1 VDAKDD
7 IKQLVKATLSDEG
20 LGQWLLIVDNADDD
34 SVLFDPLREGG
45 GTDRLIDYLPYSRKG
60 SIVFTT
66 RTRKAAVKLATSNH
80 IQLSELDET
89 EAKKMLEQHV
99 SNKDLL
105 EEDEVV
111 HEFLELLTYLPL
123 AIVQAVAFMVGNEIR
138 LSEYIA
144 IYRGSERD
152 ATELLRKDFEDQG
165 RYRQSKNPVAITW
178 YISFS
183 KIQQQDTLAA
193 DYLSLMACTTG
204 EAIPASLLWPGTTK
218 LATIEALGTL
228 SAYAFIVERQH
239 QQSSIDVLCQER
251 IFDMHRLV
259 RLATRSWLQDN
270 GQWQEWASRALRRL
284 VELMPF
290 ADHETRQSWSAYLPH
305 ATMVIEIPEVFETE
319 DRIML
324 LSQVGN
330 CELILGRY
338 RAAEQALL
346 QVLRCIE
353 KVLGKEHPDTLIIM
367 NRLGQ
372 ALSGQGR
379 YTKAEAID
387 RETLAL
393 GEKVLGKEH
402 PTTLSSRNN
411 LALVL
416 NNQKKYIEAEAMHRE
431 TLAIFMKV
439 LGKNH
444 PDTLASMINL
454 AAVLS
459 DQDKYAEAE
468 AMLQETLALGEQVLG
483 KEHPSM
489 LMSMNNM
496 ATTLFDQKKYVEA
509 EAIYRRTLALQEKV
523 LGKEHPNTL
532 LTMYNL
538 YHTLHFQH
546 QDEKSVPLLNSAYTG
561 YRDTLGHDHPMT
573 RVCLENLKTLEPRA
587 YTHPCGSQ
595 HSDTTLQAHGRKRRR
610 VKK

>member
-444 PDTLASMINL
+444 PDTLASINNL
-454 AAVLS
+454 ARALS
-459 DQDKYAEAE
+459 DQDRYAEAE
-468 AMLQETLALGEQVLG
+468 AMHREALALREQVQG
-483 KEHPSM
+483 KEHPST

-496 ATTLFDQKKYVEA
+496 ATTLVFQEKYVEA
-509 EAIYRRTLALQEKV
+509 EVMYRRTLALQEKV

-532 LTMYNL
+532 LSMYNL
-538 YHTLHFQH
+538 SHTLHFQH
-546 QDEKSVPLLNSAYTG
+546 QDEEALLLLERAYTG
-561 YRDTLGHDHPMT
+561 YRNTLGHDHPMT
-573 RVCLENLKTLEPRA
+573 RVCLKNLERP
-587 YTHPCGSQ
+587 
-595 HSDTTLQAHGRKRRR
+595 
-610 VKK
+610 

>member
-45 GTDRLIDYLPYSRKG
+45 GTVRLIDYLPYSRKG

-123 AIVQAVAFMVGNEIR
+123 AIVQAVAFIVGNEIR

-270 GQWQEWASRALRRL
+270 RQWQEWASRALRRL

-305 ATMVIEIPEVFETE
+305 ATMMIEIPEVFETE

-324 LSQVGN
+324 LSRVGN

-346 QVLRCIE
+346 QVLRRIE
-353 KVLGKEHPDTLIIM
+353 KVLGKEHPNTLITM
-367 NRLGQ
+367 RSLGQ
-372 ALSGQGR
+372 AISGQGR
-379 YTKAEAID
+379 YTEAEAID

-444 PDTLASMINL
+444 PDTLASINNL
-454 AAVLS
+454 ARALS
-459 DQDKYAEAE
+459 DQDRYAEAE
-468 AMLQETLALGEQVLG
+468 AMHREALALREQVQG
-483 KEHPSM
+483 KEHPST

-496 ATTLFDQKKYVEA
+496 ATTLVFQEKYVEA
-509 EAIYRRTLALQEKV
+509 EVMYRRTLALQEKV

-532 LTMYNL
+532 LSMYNL
-538 YHTLHFQH
+538 SHTLHFQH
-546 QDEKSVPLLNSAYTG
+546 QDEEALLLLERAYTG
-561 YRDTLGHDHPMT
+561 YRNTLGHDHPMT
-573 RVCLENLKTLEPRA
+573 RVCLKNLERP
-587 YTHPCGSQ
+587 
-595 HSDTTLQAHGRKRRR
+595 
-610 VKK
+610 